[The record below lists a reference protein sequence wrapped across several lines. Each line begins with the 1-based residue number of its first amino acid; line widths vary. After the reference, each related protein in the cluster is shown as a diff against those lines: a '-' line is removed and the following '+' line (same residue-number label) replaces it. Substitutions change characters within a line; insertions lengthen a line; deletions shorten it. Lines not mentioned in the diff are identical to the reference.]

1 MNNIEENHVILVD
14 IGNTRIKYSLLCHAE
29 EEPNACEDANSL
41 FSFIDSQKKISHL
54 YIASVRNQELVD
66 EISAMCNERKYYFC
80 RKAHRERSLR
90 HKKIVTRMFKK
101 WALIDGSPWS
111 VLQKSQKKH
120 FLLWM

>member
-14 IGNTRIKYSLLCHAE
+14 IGNTRIKYSLLSHAE

-66 EISAMCNERKYYFC
+66 EISAMCNERN
-80 RKAHRERSLR
+80 
-90 HKKIVTRMFKK
+90 IVFVEKRTEKEAFGIKNSY
-101 WALIDGSPWS
+101 AN
-111 VLQKSQKKH
+111 VQKMGVDRWLSQKKH
-120 FLLWM
+120 FLLWMWVRQ